1 MKCLLGHK
9 ATSKLFCRLLTTA
22 VISSV
27 LILSAASFGVSTLY
41 YNHVVEDAEADA
53 VGVGRSIL
61 ALEKHLLVQLNQ
73 NGQEY
78 LKVTPTAFQ
87 TLDEV
92 MKKALGPL
100 NVLKVKVFSPDG
112 IILYSTDHS
121 IIGRSNAKNP
131 RLQIALS
138 GGISSEL
145 ESKDAFTDLNG
156 EQHLNIDIVETY
168 LPILAP
174 NGDVIGSF
182 EIYQD
187 VRLSLTTADISVR
200 QALVTLAVTL
210 CVAFGLSFLI
220 MRVAVRELRQT
231 QDKLHKQASVDTLT
245 GLFNRNKIMQLL
257 TDETERLELIHTEDK
272 IKHFPKQQTSYCLIM
287 LDVDHFKSIN
297 DNHGHPAGDK
307 VLRIIA
313 QTIKQ
318 VIREGDQVGRYG
330 GEEFLLILPET
341 ALKSAQTLAERIR
354 SAIENLNIYVDQK
367 EIPVTASLG
376 IATKYPEEFNYE
388 GVLKRADDALYQAKN
403 LGRNRVELICLSDKD
418 TAKEIAHTLIA
429 K

>member
-9 ATSKLFCRLLTTA
+9 AASKLFCRLLTTA

-41 YNHVVEDAEADA
+41 YNHVIEDAEADA

-61 ALEKHLLVQLNQ
+61 ALEKHLLVQRDL

-78 LKVTPTAFQ
+78 LRVTPAAFQ

-92 MKKALGPL
+92 MQKALRPL

-121 IIGRSNAKNP
+121 IIGRNSASNP

-138 GGISSEL
+138 GGFSSEL
-145 ESKDAFTDLNG
+145 TSKDTFTDLSG
-156 EQHLNIDIVETY
+156 ETQLGVDIAETY
-168 LPILAP
+168 LPILAS
-174 NGDVIGSF
+174 NGMVIGSF

-187 VRLSLTTADISVR
+187 VGPSLITADIGIR
-200 QALVTLAVTL
+200 QALATLAVTL

-220 MRVAVRELRQT
+220 MRVAARELRQT
-231 QDKLHKQASVDTLT
+231 QDLLHQQASVDTLT

-257 TDETERLELIHTEDK
+257 TEETERLALLHNEQE
-272 IKHFPKQQTSYCLIM
+272 IKQISEQQASYCLIM
-287 LDVDHFKSIN
+287 LDVDHFKAIN
-297 DNHGHPAGDK
+297 DTHGHPAGDK
-307 VLRIIA
+307 VLEVIA
-313 QTIKQ
+313 RTIKQ
-318 VIREGDQVGRYG
+318 EIRDGDQVGRYG

-341 ALKSAQTLAERIR
+341 DLESARAQAERVR
-354 SAIENLNIYVDQK
+354 SAIEKLTVSVDQR

-376 IATKYPEEFNYE
+376 IATKYPVEPDYE
-388 GVLKRADDALYQAKN
+388 GALKRADDALYQAKN
-403 LGRNRVELICLSDKD
+403 LGRNRVEQVCFNSKHTKKKSLS
-418 TAKEIAHTLIA
+418 TA
-429 K
+429 

>member
-61 ALEKHLLVQLNQ
+61 ALEKHLLVQLDQ

-92 MKKALGPL
+92 MQKALGPL

-121 IIGRSNAKNP
+121 IIGRNNAKNP

-145 ESKDAFTDLNG
+145 ESKDTFTDLNG
-156 EQHLNIDIVETY
+156 EQHLNVDIAETY

-187 VRLSLTTADISVR
+187 VGPSLTTADIGIR
-200 QALVTLAVTL
+200 QALASLAVTL

-220 MRVAVRELRQT
+220 MRVAARELRQT

-257 TDETERLELIHTEDK
+257 TDETERLELIHTEDRVK
-272 IKHFPKQQTSYCLIM
+272 NFPKQQTSYCLIM

-307 VLRIIA
+307 VLRVIA

-330 GEEFLLILPET
+330 GEEFLLVLPET
-341 ALKSAQTLAERIR
+341 DLKGAQAQAEGIR

-376 IATKYPEEFNYE
+376 IATKYPAESDYE
-388 GVLKRADDALYQAKN
+388 GALKRADDALYQAKN
-403 LGRNRVELICLSDKD
+403 LGRNRVELICLSNQGTEKD
-418 TAKEIAHTLIA
+418 ISHTLIA